1 MRVLFIGDVVGR
13 PGREA
18 ILTFLPSLC
27 QEYALDFVVANGE
40 NAAGGRGITQEKA
53 QSLYELGVDFIT
65 LGNHTWDQRSL
76 EKTID
81 EDMRII
87 RPANYP
93 SGVPGRGYGIISK
106 KGLKLGVINLAG
118 RIFLAPLDNPFKI
131 VTEIVNKLKEETQA
145 ILVDVHAEATS
156 EKMAMGYFLNGR
168 VSAVVGTH
176 THVQTADER
185 ILSQGTGYI
194 TDVGMTGP
202 TDSVIGVKKESVI
215 NGFLTQM
222 PFRHE
227 VASGPIQ
234 LGAVV
239 LDIDECGRAR
249 SIERIQRQ
257 SEL

>member
-1 MRVLFIGDVVGR
+1 MNVLFIGDVVGR

-18 ILTFLPSLC
+18 IQTFLPSLC

-40 NAAGGRGITQEKA
+40 NAAGGRGITQETA
-53 QSLYELGVDFIT
+53 QSLYELGVDFLT

-81 EDMRII
+81 EDMKII

-93 SGVPGRGYGIISK
+93 SGVPGRGYGVVSK
-106 KGLKLGVINLAG
+106 NGVKLGVINLAG
-118 RIFLAPLDNPFKI
+118 RIFLTPLDNPFRI
-131 VTEIVNKLKEETQA
+131 VGEIINKLKEQTPV
-145 ILVDVHAEATS
+145 ILVDLHAEATS
-156 EKMAMGYFLNGR
+156 EKNAMGHFLDGR

-176 THVQTADER
+176 THIQTADER

-215 NGFLTQM
+215 RGFLTQM

-234 LGAVV
+234 LEAVV
-239 LDIDECGRAR
+239 LAIDECGRAR
-249 SIERIQRQ
+249 SIERVQRYR
-257 SEL
+257 E